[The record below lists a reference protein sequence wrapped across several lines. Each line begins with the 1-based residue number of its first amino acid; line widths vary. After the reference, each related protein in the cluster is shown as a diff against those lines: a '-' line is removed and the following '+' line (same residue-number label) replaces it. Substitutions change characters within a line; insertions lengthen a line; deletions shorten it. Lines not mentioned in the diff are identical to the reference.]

1 MHTEYRS
8 VLGQINWLQSRSQF
22 HICYQFSVCASA
34 SSAPTIANCK
44 ELNKLVRTIR
54 AQPVTLRFWPLKG
67 PHRFLGLPDAS
78 YKNNQDKS
86 SQRGEVIFLAEA
98 RRKGE
103 RHGKGSLIDF
113 ESKKIKQSTPSTTVA
128 ELYSFIKCYG
138 TCKFLQGLWCDISG
152 EKAPIHMRT
161 DANNLVTTA
170 RTTHQ
175 PEQKETIHMIQVLR
189 KESNSGD
196 IEDLSHIVTEHCL
209 SDCLTKSSAKSDNL
223 RKAIQ
228 TGRLTDIDVHPAFRS
243 LTSHKAYWAQW
254 LVHNIPNAY
263 EVVTFMDEPM
273 TCAIT
278 QYYMACRE
286 LSMP

>member
-1 MHTEYRS
+1 M
-8 VLGQINWLQSRSQF
+8 LGQINWLQSRSQF

-67 PHRFLGLPDAS
+67 PHRLIGLPDAS
-78 YKNNQDKS
+78 FKNNQDKS
-86 SQRGEVIFLAEA
+86 SQRGEVVFLAEA

-103 RHGKGSLIDF
+103 RNGKGSLIDF

-175 PEQKETIHMIQVLR
+175 PEQRETIHMIQVLR

-209 SDCLTKSSAKSDNL
+209 SDCLTKRRRN
-223 RKAIQ
+223 Q
-228 TGRLTDIDVHPAFRS
+228 TISERQFKQD
-243 LTSHKAYWAQW
+243 
-254 LVHNIPNAY
+254 
-263 EVVTFMDEPM
+263 
-273 TCAIT
+273 
-278 QYYMACRE
+278 E
-286 LSMP
+286 LSISMCTPLSGHSRHTRPIGLNGLFITFLRHMKLCLSWMNL